1 MAEEYAVPPYPTV
14 LHTSEELDE
23 MTMLATDIISYVETT
38 GARWVY
44 EGGIEEEWDD
54 YVAQLNQMG
63 LERLMEIRQA
73 ALDRYYGKTTE

>member
-1 MAEEYAVPPYPTV
+1 
-14 LHTSEELDE
+14 

-73 ALDRYYGKTTE
+73 ALDRYYGKTAE

>member
-1 MAEEYAVPPYPTV
+1 MWK
-14 LHTSEELDE
+14 
-23 MTMLATDIISYVETT
+23 TT

-73 ALDRYYGKTTE
+73 ALDRYYGKAAE

>member
-1 MAEEYAVPPYPTV
+1 M
-14 LHTSEELDE
+14 
-23 MTMLATDIISYVETT
+23 ETT

-73 ALDRYYGKTTE
+73 ALDRYYGKTAE